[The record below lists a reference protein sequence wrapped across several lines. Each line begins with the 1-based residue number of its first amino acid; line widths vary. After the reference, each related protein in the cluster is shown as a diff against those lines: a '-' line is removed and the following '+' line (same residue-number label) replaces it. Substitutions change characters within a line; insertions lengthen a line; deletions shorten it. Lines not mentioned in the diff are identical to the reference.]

1 MSKNVTSTVRGFH
14 LVASAGLVGTVFDMN
29 TTRNSQDLLNI
40 ADLAIR
46 WNVSRDTA
54 RNYTKR
60 RGFPQRLGLPKVSH
74 RWLRV
79 EIEEYEK
86 DHSVKRRI
94 RNTRV
99 APYRGQLLPLPSRII
114 SAQGR
119 VSL

>member
-14 LVASAGLVGTVFDMN
+14 LVASAGQVGTVFDMN

-86 DHSVKRRI
+86 DH
-94 RNTRV
+94 
-99 APYRGQLLPLPSRII
+99 
-114 SAQGR
+114 R
-119 VSL
+119 VSKHCQNVYLHFWTVLRINVFATSRFCVWLLV